1 LERAAPRQGADAKTR
16 PQRRDRSGLLRRSRR
31 EGSQARGQAV
41 DDRIV
46 KSPQEASQGQ
56 KPRVTRYVLSIG
68 LVLVVIL
75 FIVAYFIG
83 R

>member
-1 LERAAPRQGADAKTR
+1 MRK
-16 PQRRDRSGLLRRSRR
+16 R
-31 EGSQARGQAV
+31 EAGM

-56 KPRVTRYVLSIG
+56 KPRVTRYALTIG

-75 FIVAYFIG
+75 FAVAYLIAV
-83 R
+83 

>member
-1 LERAAPRQGADAKTR
+1 M
-16 PQRRDRSGLLRRSRR
+16 
-31 EGSQARGQAV
+31 

-56 KPRVTRYVLSIG
+56 KPGVTRYVLTIG

-75 FIVAYFIG
+75 FLIAYYVVV
-83 R
+83 

>member
-1 LERAAPRQGADAKTR
+1 MLTTE
-16 PQRRDRSGLLRRSRR
+16 
-31 EGSQARGQAV
+31 GQAM

-56 KPRVTRYVLSIG
+56 KPGVTRYVLTVG

-75 FIVAYFIG
+75 FLVAYFISV
-83 R
+83 